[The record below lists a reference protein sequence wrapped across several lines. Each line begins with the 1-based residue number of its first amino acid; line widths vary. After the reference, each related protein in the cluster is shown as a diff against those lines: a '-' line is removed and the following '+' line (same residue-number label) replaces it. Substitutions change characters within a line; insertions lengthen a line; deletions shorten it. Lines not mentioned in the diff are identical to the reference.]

1 MFWREKFCQRIRA
14 FLRIGLDFQQQVLSG
29 IKFMQRLAEFFFVSA
44 HRCFHPYALSQ
55 RFEGKYGRRAE
66 IFFADVEV
74 AGGADE
80 SEYAAAIVADHDD
93 IERYPGG
100 KGPLSGE
107 NRRTTC
113 LRSQAGSFLRKTW
126 RIRVPW
132 RLFLYA
138 RYTPVAVAGVWKPFQ
153 T

>member
-1 MFWREKFCQRIRA
+1 MFPSVR
-14 FLRIGLDFQQQVLSG
+14 
-29 IKFMQRLAEFFFVSA
+29 
-44 HRCFHPYALSQ
+44 LSQ

-100 KGPLSGE
+100 KAHYLGRIGERHVSGHKQGLSSVRHGASE
-107 NRRTTC
+107 CRGVC
-113 LRSQAGSFLRKTW
+113 S
-126 RIRVPW
+126 
-132 RLFLYA
+132 LYA